1 MNIRQKMA
9 ACLAGIICIFVA
21 AIAFEAF
28 SLRHDL
34 DRLDKLKTEV
44 ELGFGKL
51 VPLQLMMKE
60 AHFLIIRASRAATQN
75 TEVAADAVRDNGN
88 EAAEALDSAR
98 RLASQSGFDE
108 IAQELTKVHL
118 SLQAVLREKVSEAT
132 ANRMRGVVGGF
143 SLANNRIRQQA
154 NAATEATLEQMSS
167 VRADVERSI
176 LSLAVSSA
184 LALVLA
190 VLLAFYMFRVIRE
203 PIDKL
208 IHDLGLV
215 SRRSSDPLLLT
226 EKRRDEFGPAARALK
241 GLQEDLVQADR
252 IAAEQLAA
260 KARLEK
266 ERRENLRAVAG
277 AFEER
282 VGRIVS
288 AVASAAT
295 ELRDSSASM
304 TTAADE
310 AAGNSASVATA
321 AEQAAGNVS
330 TVAAAAE
337 ELSGSVKEIRRQVVT
352 SAEIAGAAAGEVQEI
367 VAMVSGLADAAV
379 RIGDVVRLINE
390 IADQTN
396 LLALNAT
403 IEAARAGDAG
413 KGFAVVASEVKA
425 LAGQTAMATEEISTQ
440 VGEIQSGTGEASS
453 HISQIAET
461 IAKMNQIAA
470 AVAAAVEQ
478 QGAATEEI
486 ARNVEEASGSTRN
499 VSRNIVSVSDAVG
512 LTATVAHR
520 IEGAAGQLAGQS
532 TRLQDE
538 VSGFLAEV
546 RGG

>member
-1 MNIRQKMA
+1 MRRD
-9 ACLAGIICIFVA
+9 F
-21 AIAFEAF
+21 
-28 SLRHDL
+28 
-34 DRLDKLKTEV
+34 DRLDGLQNEV
-44 ELGFGKL
+44 EVGFGKL

-60 AHFLIIRASRAATQN
+60 AHFLIIRASRAAAQG
-75 TEVAADAVRDNGN
+75 TEVAADAVRDNGR
-88 EAAEALDSAR
+88 EAADALETAQ
-98 RLASQSGFDE
+98 RLAGQSGLED
-108 IAQELTKVHL
+108 IAKNLASVHA
-118 SLQAVLREKVSEAT
+118 SLEAVLRERVSSET
-132 ANRMRGVVGGF
+132 ANKMRGVVGGF
-143 SLANNRIRQQA
+143 SLANNKIKQEA
-154 NAATEATLEQMSS
+154 NAAMEATTAEMAA
-167 VRADVERSI
+167 VRADVGRSI
-176 LSLAVSSA
+176 LSLLVAA
-184 LALVLA
+184 GIALVVA
-190 VLLAFYMFRVIRE
+190 VLLAFYMFRVIRD

-208 IHDLGLV
+208 MHDLDLV
-215 SRRSSDPLLLT
+215 SRRSDEPLLLS
-226 EKRRDEFGPAARALK
+226 ESRRDEFGPVARSLAHLH
-241 GLQEDLVQADR
+241 GDLVEADR
-252 IAAEQLAA
+252 IAAEQDAA
-260 KARLEK
+260 KARLED

-282 VGRIVS
+282 VGRIVE

-295 ELRDSSASM
+295 DLRDSSASM
-304 TTAADE
+304 TSSADE
-310 AAGNSASVATA
+310 AAGTSSTVATA

-337 ELSGSVKEIRRQVVT
+337 ELSSSVKEIRRQVIT
-352 SAEIAGAAAGEVQEI
+352 SSEIAGAAAGEVQEI
-367 VAMVSGLADAAV
+367 VAMICGLADAAM

-461 IAKMNQIAA
+461 IGRMNEIAA

-486 ARNVEEASGSTRN
+486 ARNVDQASGSTRN
-499 VSRNIVSVSDAVG
+499 VSKNIVGVSDAVSR
-512 LTATVAHR
+512 TATVAHR
-520 IEGAAGQLAGQS
+520 IEGAAGELAGQS

-546 RGG
+546 RAG